1 MYELDRLNQLEKQKG
16 NLRNLIFWFMLLSIW
31 KTNDRDWS
39 NISVEQLSVAL
50 RIISA
55 RLAHVI
61 TNRDTRFLK

>member
-1 MYELDRLNQLEKQKG
+1 MYESDRLKKLENRNQISLFKFQW
-16 NLRNLIFWFMLLSIW
+16 ILLKIW

-39 NISVEQLSVAL
+39 NIFVEQLRVAL

-55 RLAHVI
+55 RLAQAI